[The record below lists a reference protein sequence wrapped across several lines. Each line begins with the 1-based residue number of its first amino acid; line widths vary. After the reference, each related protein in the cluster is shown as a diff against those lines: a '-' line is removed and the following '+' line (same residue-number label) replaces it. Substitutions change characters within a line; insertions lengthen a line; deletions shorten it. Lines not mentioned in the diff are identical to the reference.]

1 MNTVLVTGGAGY
13 IGSHTLV
20 ELHNAGYNF
29 VVVDNLS
36 NSSIDTLKR
45 VEEIIGKEI
54 TFYKVDIQDAE
65 GLAKVL
71 ESHKVDA
78 CIHFAGLKS
87 LGESLEM
94 PLEYYQNN
102 MGGTFTLV
110 EQLRKH
116 GCKNLIFSSSASVY
130 GIPKE
135 IPTSEECPKGECGN
149 PYAKTK
155 SMLEDFLS
163 DIQKS
168 DPQWNVVLLR
178 YFNPIGAHESG
189 LIGENPA
196 GIPNNL
202 MPYVVR
208 VAAGKYPVLSIYG
221 DDYPTHDGTGVR
233 DFIHV
238 VDLARGHIAA
248 LSAIKAD
255 CGLKVYNLG
264 TGKGYS
270 VLDVV
275 KAFEKSTGVKVPCQ
289 IAPRRPADV
298 AMSYCNP
305 QKAKEEMGWSAQY
318 DLEQMCRDSWNF
330 IVKSYRITETV

>member
-29 VVVDNLS
+29 IVVDNLS
-36 NSSIDTLKR
+36 NSSIDSIKR
-45 VEEIIGKEI
+45 VEKIIGKEI
-54 TFYKVDIQDAE
+54 AFYKVDIQDAK
-65 GLAKVL
+65 GLAEVL
-71 ESHKVDA
+71 EAHKVDA

-87 LGESLEM
+87 LGESLEI

-110 EQLRKH
+110 EQLRKY

-155 SMLEDFLS
+155 SMLEEFLS
-163 DIQKS
+163 DMQKS
-168 DPQWNVVLLR
+168 DPQWNIVLLR

-208 VAAGKYPVLSIYG
+208 VAAGKYPVLNIYG

-248 LSAIKAD
+248 LGAIKSG
-255 CGLKVYNLG
+255 CGLKIYNLG

-275 KAFEKSTGVKVPCQ
+275 KAFEKATGVKVPYQ

-305 QKAKEEMGWSAQY
+305 QKAKDEMGWSAQY
-318 DLEQMCRDSWNF
+318 DLERMCKDSWN
-330 IVKSYRITETV
+330 YLITETV